1 MRIIIDADACPKGV
15 KIICE
20 ELSKKY
26 NLELIMVVD
35 TAHEL
40 KGNFKVIQVEK
51 GDDSVDLEIMKIS
64 KKDDIVVTQDYG
76 LATIILEKT
85 YSVIH
90 PNGFI
95 YNKFNIDSLMF
106 SRHMSAKIRASG
118 GRTKGPKKRKTN
130 NDSEFKE
137 TLLNLLQNL

>member
-15 KIICE
+15 KSICV

-26 NLELIMVVD
+26 SLELIMVVD
-35 TAHEL
+35 TAHDL
-40 KGNFKVIQVEK
+40 KGNFRVIQVEK

-64 KKDDIVVTQDYG
+64 TKEDIVVTQDYG
-76 LATIILEKT
+76 LATIILDKT
-85 YSVIH
+85 HSVIH

-118 GRTKGPKKRKTN
+118 GRTKGPKKRKVN
-130 NDSEFKE
+130 NDIEFRE
-137 TLLNLLQNL
+137 TLLSLLQNL

>member
-15 KIICE
+15 KQVCV

-35 TAHEL
+35 TSHEL
-40 KGNFKVIQVEK
+40 KGAFKVIQVEK

-64 KKDDIVVTQDYG
+64 TKEDIVITQDYG

-85 YSVIH
+85 LSVIH

-118 GRTKGPKKRKTN
+118 GKTKGPKKRKTN
-130 NDSEFKE
+130 NDLEFKE
-137 TLLNLLQNL
+137 TLLSILEK

>member
-1 MRIIIDADACPKGV
+1 LRIIIDADACPREV
-15 KIICE
+15 KSICVE
-20 ELSKKY
+20 VSKKY

-35 TAHEL
+35 SAHEL
-40 KGNFKVIQVEK
+40 RGNFRVIQVEK

-64 KKDDIVVTQDYG
+64 TKSDIVITQDYG

-85 YSVIH
+85 HSVIH

-95 YNKFNIDSLMF
+95 YNKFNIDTLMF

-118 GRTKGPKKRKTN
+118 GRTRGPKKRKVN
-130 NDSEFKE
+130 NDLEFKE
-137 TLLNLLQNL
+137 TLLSILEVL

>member
-1 MRIIIDADACPKGV
+1 MRIIIDADACPKNV
-15 KIICE
+15 KNICYD
-20 ELSKKY
+20 LAKKY

-40 KGNFKVIQVEK
+40 RGDFKVIQVEK
-51 GDDSVDLEIMKIS
+51 GDDSVDLEILKIS
-64 KKDDIVVTQDYG
+64 TKEDIVITQDYG

-85 YSVIH
+85 FGVIH

-106 SRHMSAKIRASG
+106 SRHMNAKIRANG
-118 GRTKGPKKRKTN
+118 GRTKGPKKRKAN
-130 NDSEFKE
+130 NDEKFKE
-137 TLLNLLQNL
+137 ALLSLLNI

>member
-15 KIICE
+15 KLACV
-20 ELSKKY
+20 ELSKRY

-35 TAHEL
+35 SAHEL
-40 KGNFKVIQVEK
+40 KGSFRVIQVEK
-51 GDDSVDLEIMKIS
+51 GDDSVDLEIMSIS
-64 KKDDIVVTQDYG
+64 TKEDIVITQDYG

-85 YSVIH
+85 HSVIH

-106 SRHMSAKIRASG
+106 SRHMSTKIRASG
-118 GRTKGPKKRKTN
+118 GRTKGPKKRKAN
-130 NDSEFKE
+130 NDMEFKE
-137 TLLNLLQNL
+137 TLLNILEK

>member
-15 KIICE
+15 KLICS

-26 NLELIMVVD
+26 DLELVMVVD
-35 TAHEL
+35 SAHEL
-40 KGNFKVIQVEK
+40 RGEFRVIQVEK

-64 KKDDIVVTQDYG
+64 TKNDIIITQDYG

-85 YSVIH
+85 HSVIH

-95 YNKFNIDSLMF
+95 Y
-106 SRHMSAKIRASG
+106 
-118 GRTKGPKKRKTN
+118 TV
-130 NDSEFKE
+130 
-137 TLLNLLQNL
+137 NLILIL